1 MKYPFKLVFTILMLA
16 IIYAPLSYAGAEFG
30 EVLSLSESPP
40 SSLKKGHRHAGGEH
54 SEHQASPMKKFY
66 LNTHDVS
73 DSAEVYIMRPDG
85 SVANGALK
93 HGEDGLSVVVDTKP
107 MDFTMD
113 GIFNVY
119 VVDKKVVDGTL
130 IVQIAKMNVINHSCG
145 WGHKWRH
152 TPERLAPKYNNT
164 VPLEIVGY
172 GLWNEYFHTRT
183 MSGDNIKF
191 TVLSNGKPIEGASV
205 KMRMQTGWVKAFKT
219 DEEGNI
225 YTQLIRDYYPE
236 KWSDFDKRKRGQ
248 FLITAEYD
256 ANENG
261 EFKGS
266 KYNKVKMTATM
277 PWKYYPQR
285 NEYTSYLYGLIITV
299 SAFLFTFGLVF
310 FHRLQR
316 KKSYKEIVFN
326 EK

>member
-1 MKYPFKLVFTILMLA
+1 MKYPFRLVFTILMLA
-16 IIYAPLSYAGAEFG
+16 IIYVPLSYAGAGFG
-30 EVLSLSESPP
+30 EGFFLSESPP
-40 SSLKKGHRHAGGEH
+40 SSQKKWHGHAGGEH

-73 DSAEVYIMRPDG
+73 DSAVVYIMRPDG
-85 SVANGALK
+85 SIINGALE
-93 HGEDGLSVVVDTKP
+93 HGEDGLSVTVDTRP

-130 IVQIAKMNVINHSCG
+130 IVQAAKMNVINHSCG

-152 TPERLAPKYNNT
+152 TPERLAPKYLDT

-172 GLWNEYFHTRT
+172 DLWNEHFHTQT

-191 TVLSNGKPIEGASV
+191 TILSNGKPVEDAKV
-205 KMRMQTGWVKAFKT
+205 KVRTQTGWTKMFKT
-219 DEEGNI
+219 DKEGSVSV
-225 YTQLIRDYYPE
+225 QLIRDYYPE

-248 FLITAEYD
+248 FSITAEYD

-261 EFKGS
+261 EFKGR
-266 KYNKVKMTATM
+266 KYNEVKMTTTM
-277 PWKYYPQR
+277 SWKYYPQR

-299 SAFLFTFGLVF
+299 SASLFTFGLIF
-310 FHRLQR
+310 FYRLQR
-316 KKSYKEIVFN
+316 KKSYKEIVFD
-326 EK
+326 ER